1 MENMYTPA
9 EDATAETEVAEEDA
23 TVTKTETVADMVKAT
38 AVADATKILKHKTCG
53 FCWHSCLRRF

>member
-38 AVADATKILKHKTCG
+38 AVADATKT
-53 FCWHSCLRRF
+53 R